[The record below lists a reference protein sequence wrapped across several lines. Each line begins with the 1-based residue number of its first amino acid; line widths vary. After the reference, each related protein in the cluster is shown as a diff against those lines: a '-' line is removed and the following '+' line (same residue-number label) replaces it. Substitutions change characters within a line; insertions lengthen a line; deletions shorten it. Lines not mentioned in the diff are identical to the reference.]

1 MPPDSWAVQ
10 PAPTGST
17 RFPGTATPNDSF
29 DKEAEEDEGFSAV
42 DHEKWEHN
50 RKNVSI
56 CSRSEYPV
64 QVLQTNIFFVVLHS
78 YFPP

>member
-17 RFPGTATPNDSF
+17 RFPGTVTPVEAY
-29 DKEAEEDEGFSAV
+29 DKEPEDEEGFSTV
-42 DHEKWEHN
+42 DHEKWEHS

-56 CSRSEYPV
+56 LFTMHHFIAILRFLSL
-64 QVLQTNIFFVVLHS
+64 VLYTYI
-78 YFPP
+78 PT

>member
-17 RFPGTATPNDSF
+17 RFPGTVTPVDSF
-29 DKEAEEDEGFSAV
+29 EKDAEDDEGFSAV
-42 DHEKWEHN
+42 DHEKWEHS

-56 CSRSEYPV
+56 CSRYKH
-64 QVLQTNIFFVVLHS
+64 LYRFRDTNISSLVLYT
-78 YFPP
+78 YFPA